1 MKRKKLTPWSF
12 LLSLLVMLLLSNG
25 EHSSHSY
32 SRLVLALLHRWFPLS
47 NSSRSHSLTHDH
59 DASLRLNYMGV

>member
-25 EHSSHSY
+25 EHSSDSY
-32 SRLVLALLHRWFPLS
+32 TVAASYWPPSVITPALF
-47 NSSRSHSLTHDH
+47 
-59 DASLRLNYMGV
+59 

>member
-25 EHSSHSY
+25 EHSSDSY
-32 SRLVLALLHRWFPLS
+32 SRLVLAQALASLVPTLKLFTVSLAH
-47 NSSRSHSLTHDH
+47 SRSRCLAPS
-59 DASLRLNYMGV
+59 